1 MIFYLSHSKLK
12 NGIVVN
18 IYLIKEV
25 VMKNQRLKGNL
36 ILLLTSIIWG
46 TSFISQSK
54 GVESVPPMAFNGIR
68 CLLGGVVLLP
78 VIAFLDW
85 GKRKKGITVQKFN
98 KKVIL
103 GGIICGCF
111 LCFAS
116 TLQTL
121 GMVYTSPGKA
131 GFITAMYMIIVPIIN
146 IFRGKRPSV
155 IILFSVIVA
164 VAGLYLMCINSD
176 ITINKGDIL
185 IFMCAF
191 LFAGHILVIDYFS
204 PRVDGIKLSCLQF
217 FVSGIINVIMMFIF
231 EDPEI
236 MPILNCWAAIGY
248 SGAMSCG
255 VAYTLQIV
263 GQKYTDPTSASII
276 MSLESVFATLSTV
289 ILVAL
294 GFNLTGGAMTMRE
307 ILGCILM
314 FIAIILVELP
324 VPQKSVNM
332 TKQQQKR

>member
-1 MIFYLSHSKLK
+1 MIFCPLHSKLK
-12 NGIVVN
+12 NSIVVN

-36 ILLLTSIIWG
+36 ILLLTSLIWG

-111 LCFAS
+111 LCFAT
-116 TLQTL
+116 TLQTQ

-146 IFRGKRPSV
+146 IFRGKRPSF
-155 IILFSVIVA
+155 IILFSVVVA
-164 VAGLYLMCINSD
+164 VLGLYLMCINSD
-176 ITINKGDIL
+176 ITINKGDVL
-185 IFMCAF
+185 IFICAF

-204 PRVDGIKLSCLQF
+204 PYVDGIKLSCLQF

-231 EDPEI
+231 EEPQ
-236 MPILNCWAAIGY
+236 MLPILKCWATIGY
-248 SGAMSCG
+248 SGVMSCG
-255 VAYTLQIV
+255 VAYTLQII
-263 GQKYTDPTSASII
+263 GQKHTDPTSASII

-307 ILGCILM
+307 IMGCVLM

-324 VPQKSVNM
+324 HPQKNINM
-332 TKQQQKR
+332 TKQKQKR

>member
-1 MIFYLSHSKLK
+1 
-12 NGIVVN
+12 
-18 IYLIKEV
+18 
-25 VMKNQRLKGNL
+25 MKNQRLKGNL
-36 ILLLTSIIWG
+36 ILLLTSLIWG

-78 VIAFLDW
+78 VIAFLDA
-85 GKRKKGITVQKFN
+85 GKKKKGIKVQKFN
-98 KKVIL
+98 KKVML

-116 TLQTL
+116 TLQTQ

-131 GFITAMYMIIVPIIN
+131 GFITAMYMVIVPIIN

-155 IILFSVIVA
+155 VILFSVIVA

-185 IFMCAF
+185 IFICAF
-191 LFAGHILVIDYFS
+191 LFAGHILVIDHFS
-204 PRVDGIKLSCLQF
+204 PHVDGIKLSCLQF
-217 FVSGIINVIMMFIF
+217 FVSGIINIIMMFIF
-231 EDPEI
+231 EEPHI
-236 MPILNCWAAIGY
+236 APILGCWAAIGY

-289 ILVAL
+289 ILVTL
-294 GFNLTGGAMTMRE
+294 GFNLTGGAMTVRE
-307 ILGCILM
+307 ILGCVLM
-314 FIAIILVELP
+314 LIAIILVELP
-324 VPQKSVNM
+324 HPQKSVNM